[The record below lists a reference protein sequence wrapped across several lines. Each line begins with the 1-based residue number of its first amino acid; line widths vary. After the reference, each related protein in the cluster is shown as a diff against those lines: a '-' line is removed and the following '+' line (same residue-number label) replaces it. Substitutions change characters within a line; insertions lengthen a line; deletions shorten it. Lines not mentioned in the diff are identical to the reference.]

1 MNIEWHDIVGIAG
14 VALIAG
20 SYLLLQLERIE
31 SRDPMYPAMNAL
43 GAGLVLVSLVF
54 DFNLSAF
61 VIESFWIVISLI
73 GLYRSVRGR
82 DDARQ
87 SSRS

>member
-1 MNIEWHDIVGIAG
+1 MEWHDIVGIAG
-14 VALIAG
+14 VVLILG

-31 SRDPMYPAMNAL
+31 SRDPMYPTMNAL
-43 GAGLVLVSLVF
+43 GAGLVLVSLFF

-61 VIESFWIVISLI
+61 VIESFWIVISLM

-82 DDARQ
+82 DDANRH
-87 SSRS
+87 STS